1 MGASKILSVTLWCG
15 ASMLA
20 LAAPAMAQEASSAA
34 VNGDSADSADEG
46 GGLAEIVVT
55 AQKREQNLQAVPIA
69 ISAIGAAKIEQLGID
84 DSRDIAGLAPNLT
97 ISQPTTSLTAGVIS
111 IRGIPSGG
119 IESLSLDQANG
130 LYVDGVYIARSGAA
144 ALGVTDVSRVEVLRG
159 PQGTLFGRNTTGGA
173 IAFISRDP
181 FREFHASV
189 SGGIGNYG
197 QRSGRI
203 SIDPG
208 EIAGISTTF
217 TYAHGQNDGYV
228 DNILASDRR
237 DPGARRNDAFRFAAK
252 AGIGGTGGIRYI
264 FDYSNMRG
272 TGPAFQLTNVAT
284 GTPLS
289 PVAVDGLVIPRTT
302 QAPVAGYLNAVTFV
316 EPQCAALAAP
326 TRTYRKEICLNG
338 DAGARDKNW
347 GHNLQIQNDF
357 GAFKIKATT
366 GYRFWNSD
374 TYGSD
379 LDGLGTILGPQFT
392 QASLFNGI
400 PASLL
405 AFIPT
410 IPTAARAFIAGSA
423 VPTTTQN
430 LFDTSNRRRHKQLS
444 QEVEVSGD
452 TADLDWVVGG
462 FYFYEKGSESNPQN
476 SGFVLD
482 TNTIFLGNFGA
493 LGPSLAAANPARYRL
508 VVTNGR
514 IEYRSAA
521 ESRAI
526 YGQSTYYVGGRDAPL
541 SLTLGAR
548 YTWDTRDISRTQNGT
563 NRPAVP
569 ELGDAQFKKFT
580 WNAMARYAFSRDI
593 SAYARAARGY
603 RSGGFNPG
611 DTALIAFRPET
622 VTSYEIGVKSE
633 LFDRHL
639 RLNVAGYY
647 NQYKDLAVITTI
659 PSTTTFNTRIINAGR
674 VNFKGFEIEGQ
685 AVLSEN
691 FTIDG
696 NFGYVDVDYKSL
708 NLFATTLA
716 GSPQFD
722 AASIARAT
730 YTSKYTANIALNAQ
744 FPIGAS
750 GAKLVGRVGYTY
762 LSPQYGFISVLAAP
776 FNNQLRGDA
785 EKLVDAQL
793 MIDKLP
799 IGGVEAQIR
808 FWVKNLTNNH
818 SFVRA
823 IDFGALGYAGGYF
836 NNPRTYGSTVA
847 ISF

>member
-1 MGASKILSVTLWCG
+1 MSVKSYGFVVSGCV
-15 ASMLA
+15 
-20 LAAPAMAQEASSAA
+20 AAVVSPAMAQTPDPSGASTEQQGAPS
-34 VNGDSADSADEG
+34 SFPQSQ
-46 GGLAEIVVT
+46 GGLEEIVVT
-55 AQKREQNLQAVPIA
+55 AQKREQNLQTVPIA
-69 ISAIGAAKIEQLGID
+69 ISAIGSAKVEQLGID

-119 IESLSLDQANG
+119 VESLSLDQANG

-181 FREFHASV
+181 FKELHASV

-197 QRSGRI
+197 QRSGRV

-217 TYAHGQNDGYV
+217 TFAHGQNDGYV
-228 DNILASDRR
+228 DNVLAPDRR
-237 DPGARRNDAFRFAAK
+237 DPGARKSDAFRVAAK
-252 AGIGGTGGIRYI
+252 AEMGGTGSIRYI
-264 FDYSNMRG
+264 FDYSNLRG
-272 TGPAFQLTNVAT
+272 TGPAFQLTNVAD
-284 GTPLS
+284 GS
-289 PVAVDGLVIPRTT
+289 PRPPVSVDGLVVPLTT
-302 QAPVAGYLNAVTFV
+302 QAPVGGYLNAVTFV
-316 EPQCAALAAP
+316 EPRCAALAAP
-326 TRTYRKEICLNG
+326 TRTYRKEICLNA

-374 TYGSD
+374 NYGSD
-379 LDGLGTILGPQFT
+379 LDGLGTIRGPQFS
-392 QASLFNGI
+392 QATLFNGI

-410 IPTAARAFIAGSA
+410 IPAGARPVIAGTP
-423 VPTTTQN
+423 VPTTTQG
-430 LFDTSNRRRHKQLS
+430 LFDTSNRRRHKQFS

-452 TADLDWVVGG
+452 TANLDWVVGG
-462 FYFYEKGSESNPQN
+462 FYFYEKGTESNPQN

-482 TNTIFLGNFGA
+482 TNALFLGNFGA

-514 IEYRSAA
+514 IEYRSSA
-521 ESRAI
+521 ESKAI
-526 YGQSTYYVGGRDAPL
+526 YGQSTYYMGGRDAPL

-569 ELGDAQFKKFT
+569 EFGDAQFKKFT
-580 WNAMARYAFSRDI
+580 WNAMARYAFSRVI
-593 SAYARAARGY
+593 SAYARAASGY

-622 VTSYEIGVKSE
+622 VTSYEVGVKSE

-659 PSTTTFNTRIINAGR
+659 PSTTTFNTRIVNAGR
-674 VNFKGFEIEGQ
+674 VNFKGEG
-685 AVLSEN
+685 
-691 FTIDG
+691 
-696 NFGYVDVDYKSL
+696 
-708 NLFATTLA
+708 
-716 GSPQFD
+716 
-722 AASIARAT
+722 
-730 YTSKYTANIALNAQ
+730 
-744 FPIGAS
+744 
-750 GAKLVGRVGYTY
+750 
-762 LSPQYGFISVLAAP
+762 
-776 FNNQLRGDA
+776 
-785 EKLVDAQL
+785 
-793 MIDKLP
+793 
-799 IGGVEAQIR
+799 
-808 FWVKNLTNNH
+808 
-818 SFVRA
+818 
-823 IDFGALGYAGGYF
+823 
-836 NNPRTYGSTVA
+836 
-847 ISF
+847 